1 MTNKT
6 NAIEPVCL
14 SFLYRPRAGQVL
26 VFELRDEP
34 AELSSLAV
42 DHEIAIVQD
51 QRFVWKGKG
60 KLLARSGLLK
70 FQAGSY
76 HLSSYV
82 QLNPPASPTS
92 LDLRSDWRL
101 FALGTSYGF
110 ILYDYGNKQP
120 VISRCTLNVQDF
132 AIISGDAPGAGA
144 MSRKKSFRKSLR
156 ESFRRLRR
164 GRSQRNQP
172 VTGTSSAAV
181 ATTGVSSSPSATGAV
196 AAGEQQA
203 PVRPA
208 FSRLTTGVRTL
219 NAPSQ
224 GSESNQPSHQS
235 SGFPQVPRSVYANE
249 RQVEQK
255 VDLGSIVKCIT
266 LTSCVITSTT
276 PAYFTPSLWVGTN
289 SGLVLVYAITLA
301 SAEQTGTLQADVT
314 SQSNTKS
321 DESTSTSHADSSAT
335 ASVVQKTSAKLTKEI
350 QLKHRAPIVAI
361 FTSPEE
367 PSSEQQSSKQ
377 QSDERSAS
385 SSKQS
390 TPEKQASELM
400 LTATDSV
407 GPQQHAEAPADE
419 DRHQTKDGRQTPSQQ
434 ERAGTGAKLATASK
448 QQALSQPA
456 RVLICTEEQFKVFNL
471 PNLKPFCKFK
481 LTAHEGLRA
490 KAISITQFL
499 KPTVSP
505 SLQQQQQQQ
514 QQTNKQAGSSLP
526 SLAASKSSQSFATQ
540 TSPPSSPVPP
550 VEGGDEPTS
559 SSQQNG
565 PSTSLKQSESNNN
578 SITALNKNHTSVS
591 KDLLN
596 AKFGANT
603 AIGSKSNPVDRD
615 QSAMGDLIE
624 SSFMLEPYMVCM
636 SNQGDCAVYSVPDLK
651 RQAQIQVCKREDV
664 NGIDSTM
671 LTQFG
676 EGFYLRSSLNF
687 LRFSISSQ
695 RVLRSLALVS

>member
-6 NAIEPVCL
+6 NAIELV
-14 SFLYRPRAGQVL
+14 SFSFFLNSTSGQVL
-26 VFELRDEP
+26 VFELSDVP
-34 AELSSLAV
+34 MELNSLNL

-51 QRFVWKGKG
+51 HRFTWKGKG
-60 KLLARSGLLK
+60 KLLARSGSFK
-70 FQAGSY
+70 FPAGSY
-76 HLSSYV
+76 QLSSYV
-82 QLNPPASPTS
+82 QLDPPASPTS

-110 ILYDYGNKQP
+110 VLYDYGNRQP

-172 VTGTSSAAV
+172 VTGPSSTIAS
-181 ATTGVSSSPSATGAV
+181 ATTGVANVQASSTV
-196 AAGEQQA
+196 GEQAA

-208 FSRLTTGVRTL
+208 FNRLTTGVRTL

-224 GSESNQPSHQS
+224 GADSNQSQS

-266 LTSCVITSTT
+266 LTSCVITNTS
-276 PAYFTPSLWVGTN
+276 PPSFTPSIWVGTN
-289 SGLVLVYAITLA
+289 SGLVLIYAITLA
-301 SAEQTGTLQADVT
+301 DVDQLSASA
-314 SQSNTKS
+314 S
-321 DESTSTSHADSSAT
+321 DETNQATTSSDEPASASPGDSAT
-335 ASVVQKTSAKLTKEI
+335 TSSSVLKTTAKLAKEI

-367 PSSEQQSSKQ
+367 PELMRLQQFSKQ
-377 QSDERSAS
+377 STDDRSAS

-390 TPEKQASELM
+390 SPEKQASELM
-400 LTATDSV
+400 LANPESTSSQLQQADTSATDD
-407 GPQQHAEAPADE
+407 QQA
-419 DRHQTKDGRQTPSQQ
+419 KDGRQTPSQQ
-434 ERAGTGAKLATASK
+434 ERVGAVSK
-448 QQALSQPA
+448 QATIGKHTPIVQQQA

-499 KPTVSP
+499 RPAASP
-505 SLQQQQQQQ
+505 VQQPQQQQATK
-514 QQTNKQAGSSLP
+514 QTGSSQLN
-526 SLAASKSSQSFATQ
+526 LAASKSLQSFATQ
-540 TSPPSSPVPP
+540 TSPPSSPIPP
-550 VEGGDEPTS
+550 AEGGSEPGS
-559 SSQQNG
+559 SGQQNG

-578 SITALNKNHTSVS
+578 SITALNKNHTSAS

-596 AKFGANT
+596 AKFGANST
-603 AIGSKSNPVDRD
+603 VGGKVAAVERD
-615 QSAMGDLIE
+615 QSQAVDGLDSGLL
-624 SSFMLEPYMVCM
+624 LEPYMVCM

-651 RQAQIQVCKREDV
+651 RQAQIQVCRREDV

-671 LTQFG
+671 LTQYG